1 MNMDMIMKKMVI
13 YNDDDGNDKMIMK
26 MIMLRWEMKMKIKM
40 ERRWW

>member
-1 MNMDMIMKKMVI
+1 MNMEMIMKKMVI